1 MKYRHLTEFS
11 QLING
16 SDGQGK
22 KDVKQIEDEIIDFI
36 ILLKER
42 NYSLASQKDTF
53 MHRASLYCVSG
64 WLTITANRRLNDS
77 EISKILYAWS
87 MYSIASSRLS
97 SKAPNNNQTEDI
109 L

>member
-42 NYSLASQKDTF
+42 NYSLASQKGYL
-53 MHRASLYCVSG
+53 HASRIFILCKR
-64 WLTITANRRLNDS
+64 LIDNNR
-77 EISKILYAWS
+77 
-87 MYSIASSRLS
+87 
-97 SKAPNNNQTEDI
+97 Q
-109 L
+109 

>member
-1 MKYRHLTEFS
+1 MTSSPTYALNSTKSEIYYRKFKQSIKSKETFVTYDHRLKAYMKYRHLTEFS

-64 WLTITANRRLNDS
+64 
-77 EISKILYAWS
+77 
-87 MYSIASSRLS
+87 
-97 SKAPNNNQTEDI
+97 
-109 L
+109 